1 MAMAI
6 EMTAVI
12 IGDTIT
18 TKNHRFRMLLKKP
31 RLRDEAFLLDVDF
44 CAANRM

>member
-31 RLRDEAFLLDVDF
+31 RLRDEAFLLREGL
-44 CAANRM
+44 CAADRM

>member
-12 IGDTIT
+12 GGTIT
-18 TKNHRFRMLLKKP
+18 TKNHRVRMLLKEP
-31 RLRDEAFLLDVDF
+31 RLRDEAFLLREEF
-44 CAANRM
+44 CAVDRM